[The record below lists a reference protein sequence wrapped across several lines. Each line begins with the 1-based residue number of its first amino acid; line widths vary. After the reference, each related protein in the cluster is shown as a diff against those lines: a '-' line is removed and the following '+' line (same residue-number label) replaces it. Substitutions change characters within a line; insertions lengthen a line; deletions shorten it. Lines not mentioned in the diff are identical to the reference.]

1 MLDRESSGSGS
12 GSGSVPAA
20 DRCWAYQ
27 LPACFQQPAAPESRT
42 AAGPL
47 PLPCSLRP
55 GADVRH
61 RPPPARSTNSQLL
74 ARRAPDGLPD
84 APVQCGKAIPASAGS
99 TGMMNPLSCP
109 YPLFPHR
116 DGAVPWC
123 SRLSEFPKRI
133 WKAAGSCQR
142 CRAPAAFPGCVILVG
157 ILGMDH
163 FIAWMRTCSAPAA
176 PVALPD
182 SSPRA
187 GKERERA

>member
-84 APVQCGKAIPASAGS
+84 APAQCGKAIPASAGS
-99 TGMMNPLSCP
+99 TGTMNSLSCP

-123 SRLSEFPKRI
+123 SRLPEFPKRI

-176 PVALPD
+176 PVTLPD